1 MGGHLNGVVHENKNV
16 DVMGVHVIDNDDLC
30 FNKIAD
36 SRIKRWCTK
45 KHSRATQVPP
55 RVSVWGERLVGRLPG
70 GSHGAIKGFL
80 DKRFHLIR
88 AVRLHKRFDIG
99 ALRIVVA

>member
-16 DVMGVHVIDNDDLC
+16 DVMGVHVIENDDLC

-45 KHSRATQVPP
+45 KTLTRNSSSASR
-55 RVSVWGERLVGRLPG
+55 ECFGRAFGRALTRWVARR
-70 GSHGAIKGFL
+70 HQ
-80 DKRFHLIR
+80 RFSR
-88 AVRLHKRFDIG
+88 
-99 ALRIVVA
+99 